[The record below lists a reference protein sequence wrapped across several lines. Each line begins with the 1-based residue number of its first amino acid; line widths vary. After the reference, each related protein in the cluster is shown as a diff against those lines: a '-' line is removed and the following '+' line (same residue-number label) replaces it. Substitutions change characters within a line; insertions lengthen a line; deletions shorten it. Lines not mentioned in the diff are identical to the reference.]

1 MNSTRK
7 LARTIGILYVLI
19 SIPGIFGLLYVPSVL
34 IVRGDAAATA
44 RKILASETLFRAGI
58 VADLLAQAAFILV
71 ALALYRLLK
80 GVDRNLAALMVI
92 LLVVQIPLAF
102 AAEVHRLAVL
112 NLLDGASPASAFGEA
127 QRNAQ
132 MMMSLDSF
140 SDGMLVTEIF
150 MGLWL
155 FPLGILIWRSGFLP
169 RFLGLLLFVAA
180 LAYFAEAVTWLLL
193 PAYGHAVGKIAGKLR
208 PLELVTPL
216 WMLIMGARDRPL
228 VD

>member
-7 LARTIGILYVLI
+7 TARTIGILYVLI

-34 IVRGDAAATA
+34 VVRGDAAATA
-44 RKILASETLFRAGI
+44 RRILASETLFRGGI
-58 VADLLAQAAFILV
+58 VADLLGQAAFILV
-71 ALALYRLLK
+71 ALALYRLLR
-80 GVDRNLAALMVI
+80 GVNKVLAVLMVI

-102 AAEVHRLAVL
+102 AAEIHRLAVL
-112 NLLDGASPASAFGEA
+112 NILDGAGPAAAFSEA

-132 MMMSLDSF
+132 VMMSLDSF

-155 FPLGILIWRSGFLP
+155 FPLGVLIWRSGFLP
-169 RFLGLLLFVAA
+169 RFLGVLLFIAGFA
-180 LAYFAEAVTWLLL
+180 YLADTLTWLLL
-193 PAYGHAVGKIAGKLR
+193 PVYGHAVGRIAGQLR

-216 WMLIMGARDRPL
+216 WMLVMGARDRPL
-228 VD
+228 AE